1 MTSVARFASSLEKL
15 TGESP
20 WRRYAFAVVALLSAL
35 LLRELLVFTTG
46 MNLLAA
52 LFLAAVM
59 VTGLVCGLLPGLF
72 ATALA
77 TFVLFIH
84 LAGGNDVYFP
94 SSPSMAANVAVM
106 TGLNAFLAV
115 IAASHRGHRKRI
127 ELAMREVSH
136 RTKNLLS
143 VIISITNQIARSTN
157 DTNAFKEVLTSR
169 LHSMAATHDLLVNNQ
184 WSDMDLNSVVA
195 QAIAPFGDHQIEFAG
210 PRVIVTPV
218 MVENIMMALYELLT
232 NSAKYGALSSVG
244 GKITIQWR
252 TEAGRLHFDWEG
264 IVARDFEPASR
275 EGFGTEIL
283 TKAVP
288 RNLGGQA
295 VYEVK
300 DRRILWMLDVPLR
313 Q

>member
-20 WRRYAFAVVALLSAL
+20 WKPYAFAVAAIISAL

-46 MNLLAA
+46 MNLVAA
-52 LFLAAVM
+52 LFLPAVM
-59 VTGLVCGLLPGLF
+59 VTGLACGLLPGLF
-72 ATALA
+72 AAALA
-77 TFVLFIH
+77 TFVSFIH

-94 SSPSMAANVAVM
+94 SSPSIANAAVM
-106 TGLNAFLAV
+106 TGLNVFLAV

-143 VIISITNQIARSTN
+143 VIISITSKIARSTN
-157 DTNAFKEVLTSR
+157 DISVFREELTSR
-169 LHSMAATHDLLVNNQ
+169 LHSIAAAHDLLVNNQ
-184 WSDMDLNSVVA
+184 WSDMELSSVVA
-195 QAIAPFGDHQIEFAG
+195 QAVAPFGDHQIEFDG
-210 PRVIVTPV
+210 PRVMVTPV
-218 MVENIMMALYELLT
+218 MVENIMMGLYELLT
-232 NSAKYGALSSVG
+232 NSAKYGVLSPAG
-244 GKITIQWR
+244 GKIRIQWSM
-252 TEAGRLHFDWEG
+252 EAGRLHFDWEG

-288 RNLGGQA
+288 KNLGGHA

-300 DRRILWMLDVPLR
+300 DGRVLWTLDVPLR